1 MARGSINRRCHRHV
15 SLETILGFAANR
27 RLQTYR
33 DITECVKP
41 RMPAGQDEALHLDQ
55 PELNGISLALSDP
68 RACEKFPVFMDSR
81 NPRKTSGFS
90 LNNRRA
96 SDAFVNN

>member
-55 PELNGISLALSDP
+55 P
-68 RACEKFPVFMDSR
+68 DS
-81 NPRKTSGFS
+81 TG
-90 LNNRRA
+90 
-96 SDAFVNN
+96 